1 MSYRIVLVLAV
12 CFSTRFELLGQ
23 EQTAAASGGGQLSSI
38 YGSLLYQSTSDF
50 PLTVNTSIFT
60 PDLTAF
66 KSSSSAVGFAVGY
79 GTTAFSS
86 RQGYLGLELGFLRTS
101 FSDPNITDK
110 PFYFFDLLLD
120 FGISPWADGRSA
132 FYGILGG
139 GLVYHSDESEE
150 MGGVFPAFG
159 SATPTTPPNYCL
171 EKHVGAVMWGL
182 GARFNPVSNFIV
194 SIEYKWMYNSQEEA
208 NMNAPVPGQPG
219 WYYTSPSFDPIGTR
233 FSVGIS
239 YIIYSEHP

>member
-1 MSYRIVLVLAV
+1 MPRRIVFVLAFCISAGSMSV
-12 CFSTRFELLGQ
+12 GQ
-23 EQTAAASGGGQLSSI
+23 AQTPAPSGSGQLSSI
-38 YGSLLYQSTSDF
+38 YASLLYHSTSDF

-60 PDLTAF
+60 SELAAF

-86 RQGYLGLELGFLRTS
+86 HKGYLGLELGFLRTS

-120 FGISPWADGRSA
+120 FGYSPWADGRSA

-139 GLVYHSDESEE
+139 ALVYHSDESEE
-150 MGGVFPAFG
+150 MGGVVPAFG
-159 SATPTTPPNYCL
+159 SIASTTPPNYCL
-171 EKHVGAVMWGL
+171 GKDVGAVMWGL
-182 GARFNPVSNFIV
+182 GARFNPISKIVVSV
-194 SIEYKWMYNSQEEA
+194 EYKWMYNSQEEA
-208 NMNAPVPGQPG
+208 NTNAPVPGMPG
-219 WYYTSPSFDPIGTR
+219 WYYTSPSMDPIGTR

-239 YIIYSEHP
+239 YIFYTE